1 VLETL
6 LYLLV
11 GLLTVSIPVLYWMR
25 ERKRSAKA
33 ESTLKKAIELG
44 LDEPVSLHP
53 VIDPNICIG
62 SGACVRA
69 CPEQDVLG
77 LINNRGALINPSRC
91 IGHGM
96 CHAACPVQ
104 AITLVFGTE
113 KRGVDI
119 PHLKGTF
126 ETNVEGLY
134 IAGELGGMGLIRN
147 AMTQGIQA
155 AQYIA
160 KSLATQREAGKLLD
174 LVIVGAGPAGLGAAL
189 AARSENLE
197 FVIID
202 QEDLGGTVLTYPRRK
217 LVMTR
222 PVDLPIYGKL
232 KLREVQKEA
241 LLELFL
247 NIFSSAD
254 LKVHAGQKVD
264 EVKRE
269 NGRFTLTTA
278 KGETF
283 EAKRVLLAIG
293 RRGSP
298 RKLGVPG
305 EKSAKVAYRLLDP
318 EKYHDM
324 NILVVGGGDSAVEA
338 AVALSEV
345 KGNTVHLSYRRDRI
359 FRIKEGNKERL
370 DKAAESG
377 KIQLLL
383 PSEVKEILEDAV
395 ILDREGETITLPNDQ
410 VFIFAGGE
418 LPTAFLERA
427 GVTFTKK
434 FGEA

>member
-1 VLETL
+1 MLEIMI
-6 LYLLV
+6 YVVV
-11 GLLTVSIPVLYWMR
+11 GLLTILVPALYWLR
-25 ERKRSAKA
+25 ERRKSEKA
-33 ESTLKKAIELG
+33 AITLKKAIELG

-53 VIDPNICIG
+53 VIDPNTCIG

-77 LINNRGALINPSRC
+77 LISNRGALINPSRC
-91 IGHGM
+91 IGHGL
-96 CHAACPVQ
+96 CYAACPVE
-104 AITLVFGTE
+104 AISLVFGTE

-126 ETNVEGLY
+126 ETNVNGVY

-160 KSLATQREAGKLLD
+160 KSLDEKKQAGKVLD

-189 AARSENLE
+189 AARTEKLK
-197 FVIID
+197 FAVVD

-241 LLELFL
+241 LLELFSE
-247 NIFSSAD
+247 IFSMAD
-254 LKVHAGQKVD
+254 LKVHAGQKV
-264 EVKRE
+264 ETVEKT
-269 NGRFTLTTA
+269 NGHFTVTTA
-278 KGETF
+278 QGETF
-283 EAKRVLLAIG
+283 ETKRVLLAIG

-298 RKLGVPG
+298 RKLGCPG
-305 EKSAKVAYRLLDP
+305 EKSSKVAYRMLNP

-324 NILVVGGGDSAVEA
+324 KILVVGGGDSAVEA

-345 KGNTVHLSYRRDRI
+345 EGNTVHLSYRRDRI
-359 FRIKEGNKERL
+359 FRIKDGNKERL
-370 DKAAESG
+370 DKAVETG
-377 KIQLLL
+377 KIELIL

-395 ILDREGETITLPNDQ
+395 ILDKDGETVTLPNDQ

-418 LPTAFLERA
+418 LPTAFLERV
-427 GVTFTKK
+427 GVQFTRK